1 MRLALSG
8 GKTMEIECIGKKS
21 GNGLILID
29 PLLIDQAKIGSTIK
43 LKITVPD
50 EKEKKDK
57 EGLDP
62 ATMRILERMENAK
75 PLGVPDDPEEL
86 SHSRLME
93 ERMDE
98 KFPYD
103 SQGKKKM
110 DSATQRFLARLE
122 NAPRLGQ
129 IKGDLS
135 REDIYED
142 RADERF

>member
-1 MRLALSG
+1 MCWK
-8 GKTMEIECIGKKS
+8 KT

-29 PLLIDQAKIGSTIK
+29 PSLIDQAKIGSTIK

-50 EKEKKDK
+50 EKDKKDQ
-57 EGLDP
+57 EELDP
-62 ATMRILERMENAK
+62 ATKRILEGMENAK

-103 SQGKKKM
+103 SHGEFQGKRKM
-110 DSATQRFLARLE
+110 DSATQRFFTRLE
-122 NAPRLGQ
+122 NAPRLGR
-129 IKGDLS
+129 IKGELS

-142 RADERF
+142 RANDRF